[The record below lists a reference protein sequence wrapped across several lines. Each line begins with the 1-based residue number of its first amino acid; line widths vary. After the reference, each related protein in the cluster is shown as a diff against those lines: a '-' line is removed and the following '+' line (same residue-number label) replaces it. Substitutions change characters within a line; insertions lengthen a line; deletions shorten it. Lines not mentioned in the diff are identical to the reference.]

1 MRGNNLLHTLSIL
14 RRTSS
19 SLPQRSEAFLS
30 QNLSET
36 VDDSCVSGLSG
47 PGGHLQ
53 TRLDDIRGRHQG
65 GCGDAWGRERTPR
78 RLRPLQLAEASGLV
92 AAL

>member
-1 MRGNNLLHTLSIL
+1 MSANNRLHTEKYQGP

-36 VDDSCVSGLSG
+36 VNDSCVSGLAG
-47 PGGHLQ
+47 PGCDLQ
-53 TRLDDIRGRHQG
+53 TCLDNISGRHQG
-65 GCGDAWGRERTPR
+65 GCRDA
-78 RLRPLQLAEASGLV
+78 
-92 AAL
+92 